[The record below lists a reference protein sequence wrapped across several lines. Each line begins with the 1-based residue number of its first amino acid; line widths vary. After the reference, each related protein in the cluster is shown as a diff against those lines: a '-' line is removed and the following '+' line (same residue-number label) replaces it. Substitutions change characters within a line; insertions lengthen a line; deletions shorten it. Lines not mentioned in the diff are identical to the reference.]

1 MVVASKRFNDC
12 IWLRRICAILVI
24 ILIGLSNAIDMVNL
38 FSNLFKFYC
47 VEKSFNTEIGFFL
60 LQFASSRSTANEV
73 RLVYNTSII
82 NNTSANLV
90 NKIGNQTI
98 QLYAFNS
105 SIALPSSTCVFPS
118 YFNYFAI
125 LILIAIAIIT
135 QLSHLTRIF
144 LMVLFSGKTLMFYY
158 LMFTYLTDLLFNS
171 DLLYNQCAFPRGSIQ
186 V

>member
-24 ILIGLSNAIDMVNL
+24 ILIGLSNAVDMVNV
-38 FSNLFKFYC
+38 FSRRKKIYFIVL
-47 VEKSFNTEIGFFL
+47 EKSFNDGIGFFL

-82 NNTSANLV
+82 NNTSTNLA

-98 QLYAFNS
+98 QGYAFNS

-125 LILIAIAIIT
+125 LILIAIAIVT

-144 LMVLFSGKTLMFYY
+144 LMVLFSGKSLKFYSSNAHV
-158 LMFTYLTDLLFNS
+158 LTFL
-171 DLLYNQCAFPRGSIQ
+171 
-186 V
+186 